1 MDIIKL
7 KNNTIVSNV
16 SKQGLKSTIIII
28 ILILGLLIVI
38 RPTTGEGI
46 SATQEVFL
54 RVAERLF
61 QPTKQEF
68 ASRTIKLDPFML
80 EKTIYGKSYSFPIR
94 VYNLINLPQQI
105 QVYPT
110 QLGQELDGS
119 HLFITDPWWGTKLI
133 DVNPSNFTLDS
144 KEAKIVKVEFRT
156 PEKITGGFYTAIV
169 FEATPI
175 NNKSVKSAVILA
187 FTLPGELKREGKIS
201 DISFLQNKPGQPIII
216 LLRFVNTG
224 NIHLRL
230 HGNVTIKNPF
240 GVKIAKLEIGSEVV
254 LPNYPHQITLP
265 FRLKDLAVG
274 TYTAEANIK
283 IEDGEPVEL
292 LTTFMVI
299 RPNEIGIIKLEII
312 SFTIPIAVWN
322 RPIYFNLLAF
332 NAGNTNLT
340 TTGEITIKNSGGE
353 IIATTPFEKE
363 TIPAGS
369 SKELKAVL
377 KEGLPI
383 GSYTACAS
391 VEYEGKRKVAT
402 QNFWVI
408 EKALSQEGKILE
420 FIIPTTQANKPIIPE
435 LVLKNTCEIPI
446 YVEGMIEIIDSQRNV
461 ISEIPIARVELE
473 PEMIQNLGK
482 RSELKLLPGEYLAI
496 VTLVIGGK
504 QVITQET
511 SFLIT
516 GNWLN
521 GNW

>member
-7 KNNTIVSNV
+7 KNNTIVS
-16 SKQGLKSTIIII
+16 KQGLKSPII
-28 ILILGLLIVI
+28 ILILGLLLVI
-38 RPTTGEGI
+38 KPTIAEGV

-94 VYNLINLPQQI
+94 VYSLINLSQQI

-119 HLFITDPWWGTKLI
+119 HLFITKPWGETKLI
-133 DVNPSNFTLDS
+133 DVNPSNFILDA
-144 KEAKIVKVEFRT
+144 KESKIVKVEFRT
-156 PEKITGGFYTAIV
+156 PEEITGGFYTAIV
-169 FEATPI
+169 FETTPI

-187 FTLPGELKREGKIS
+187 FTFPGELKRKGKIS
-201 DISFLQNKPGQPIII
+201 DISFLQDKPGQPIII

-240 GVKIAKLEIGSEVV
+240 GLKIAKLEIRPEVV
-254 LPNYPHQITLP
+254 LPNYSHQITLP

-274 TYTAEANIK
+274 TYTAESNIK

-292 LTTFMVI
+292 LTPFMVV

-322 RPIYFNLLAF
+322 KPIYFALFVF
-332 NAGNTNLT
+332 NAGNVNLT
-340 TTGEITIKNSGGE
+340 TTGEIIIKNREGE
-353 IIATTPFEKE
+353 IMATTLFEKE

-383 GSYTACAS
+383 GSYTAYAS
-391 VEYEGKRKVAT
+391 VEYDGKREVAT
-402 QNFWVI
+402 QNFCVI
-408 EKALSQEGKILE
+408 KKVLSQEGKILK
-420 FIIPTTQANKPIIPE
+420 FNIPTTQANKPIIPE
-435 LVLKNTCEIPI
+435 LVFKNTCKIPI

-461 ISEIPIARVELE
+461 VGEIPIARVELE

-482 RSELKLLPGEYLAI
+482 SSELKLLPGEYLSI
-496 VTLVIGGK
+496 VTLIIGGK
-504 QVITQET
+504 EVITQEV
-511 SFLIT
+511 SFRVIR
-516 GNWLN
+516 
-521 GNW
+521 